1 MVRPVF
7 FSINISLSRV
17 LTFLFTYVYISP
29 HIEVP
34 SVAGGR
40 PVAFCGVDSLRQFCP
55 SHPGNPRKFLLISPL
70 LQKST
75 NILQVTNDLG
85 GAIKE
90 KDGEDD
96 YPYYDFYDDDEDL
109 MPVASDEAEEEEE
122 EVDLD
127 VIRHIV
133 PEGYEILEVVVI
145 KEEEEENDEGEKNG
159 VESGAVKPIE
169 VNAEA
174 DDL

>member
-1 MVRPVF
+1 M
-7 FSINISLSRV
+7 
-17 LTFLFTYVYISP
+17 
-29 HIEVP
+29 
-34 SVAGGR
+34 
-40 PVAFCGVDSLRQFCP
+40 AFCCVHSLREFCP

-70 LQKST
+70 LQKSI
-75 NILQVTNDLG
+75 NILQVSNDLG
-85 GAIKE
+85 GAAKE
-90 KDGEDD
+90 KDGEDE
-96 YPYYDFYDDDEDL
+96 YPYYDFYDDDKDL
-109 MPVASDEAEEEEE
+109 MPIGSDEADEEEDDE

-127 VIRHIV
+127 EIRNIV

-145 KEEEEENDEGEKNG
+145 KEEEEESEENEEGEKNG

>member
-1 MVRPVF
+1 MAALWLSAASIPSADSVPAIQETHVSF
-7 FSINISLSRV
+7 FSFPP
-17 LTFLFTYVYISP
+17 FL
-29 HIEVP
+29 
-34 SVAGGR
+34 
-40 PVAFCGVDSLRQFCP
+40 
-55 SHPGNPRKFLLISPL
+55 K
-70 LQKST
+70 KST

-85 GAIKE
+85 GAAKE

-96 YPYYDFYDDDEDL
+96 YPYYDFHDDDEDL
-109 MPVASDEAEEEEE
+109 MPVGSDEAEEEEE
-122 EVDLD
+122 DEEVDLD
-127 VIRHIV
+127 EIRNIV

-145 KEEEEENDEGEKNG
+145 KEEEEDENDEEGEKNG